1 MTVTL
6 SRYYR
11 RIFLIFG
18 RCSAPGHL
26 EYFKKIKKMII
37 DNLRLFSK
45 PDVVFQRNAGFPA
58 NHFKSWKA
66 FQRSGR
72 SDSIFWQAC
81 RKRKKVSC
89 KLNSFHR
96 LSTRFPPGFHRLST
110 GNSTARFPL
119 DRHGRIC

>member
-72 SDSIFWQAC
+72 SDSIFLAGLQETEKSILQAQFFPQVVHT
-81 RKRKKVSC
+81 VSTGFPQA
-89 KLNSFHR
+89 FHR
-96 LSTRFPPGFHRLST
+96 KFHRTVS
-110 GNSTARFPL
+110 P
-119 DRHGRIC
+119 